1 MYIRS
6 VKKIYQ
12 ILNNKEKFIVLIFFI
27 SSFFAII
34 IETISIGTIIPIVS
48 IINEGNFSTGI
59 EFLDKNIFLKFNNLE
74 INEKIFLIVK
84 LLIILFSIRFLIQL
98 IILKIRVNFIFTV
111 TLGLQKRL
119 MYKYMN
125 LKWLDYS
132 GQGTKLVR
140 NIQSDTGMFKS
151 SVLGPLMDLF
161 SEIFLFSIIICFLI
175 IYNPIVTF

>member
-59 EFLDKNIFLKFNNLE
+59 EFLDKNIFS
-74 INEKIFLIVK
+74 KI
-84 LLIILFSIRFLIQL
+84 
-98 IILKIRVNFIFTV
+98 
-111 TLGLQKRL
+111 
-119 MYKYMN
+119 
-125 LKWLDYS
+125 
-132 GQGTKLVR
+132 
-140 NIQSDTGMFKS
+140 
-151 SVLGPLMDLF
+151 
-161 SEIFLFSIIICFLI
+161 
-175 IYNPIVTF
+175 

>member
-12 ILNNKEKFIVLIFFI
+12 ILNNKEKLIVLIFFI
-27 SSFFAII
+27 SSFVGII

-48 IINEGNFSTGI
+48 IINENNFSTGI
-59 EFLDKNIFLKFNNLE
+59 AFIDKNIFFKFNNLNL
-74 INEKIFLIVK
+74 NEKVFLIIK
-84 LLIILFSIRFLIQL
+84 FLIILFSIRFIIQL
-98 IILKIRVNFIFTV
+98 LILKIRVNFIFTV

-119 MYKYMN
+119 MYKFMN

-151 SVLGPLMDLF
+151 SVLGPIIDFF
-161 SEIFLFSIIICFLI
+161 SEIILFS
-175 IYNPIVTF
+175 V